1 MITIR
6 YSVLIGAFLLVWK
19 SIDTTNKLVFILSL
33 IGASYLGFSLINL
46 THDKLIHF
54 ATFFILTTEFFF
66 IFRTRSLKQLSYL
79 TFVVCSLCGGI
90 GLEFLQ
96 HMVNMKRVFDPMD
109 ILCNLAGSIFGLSL
123 SIVYQ
128 SYGEGIKKTQPVE
141 IELIWVD
148 CALHCCVWH
157 CWEFLT
163 YYRVQKSKHFSHMSR
178 TA

>member
-33 IGASYLGFSLINL
+33 IGASYLGFSWSTSPTTNSYTLPRFYP
-46 THDKLIHF
+46 HYW
-54 ATFFILTTEFFF
+54 ILF

-109 ILCNLAGSIFGLSL
+109 ILCNLAGEHFWFVFIDSL
-123 SIVYQ
+123 PKLWWRN
-128 SYGEGIKKTQPVE
+128 KKTQPVE